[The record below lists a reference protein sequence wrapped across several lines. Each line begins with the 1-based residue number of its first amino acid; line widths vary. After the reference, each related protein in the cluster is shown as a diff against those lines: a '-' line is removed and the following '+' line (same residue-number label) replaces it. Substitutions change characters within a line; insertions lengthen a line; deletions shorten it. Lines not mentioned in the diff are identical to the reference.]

1 MRNRVCPGK
10 SLALV
15 VVQSFLGAWFAV
27 EDSFSLSEAETKK
40 IVFGGSPT
48 TKPGGFK
55 FEVVAA

>member
-27 EDSFSLSEAETKK
+27 EGSFGLSDAENKK

-48 TKPGGFK
+48 TKPGGFQFHIRK
-55 FEVVAA
+55 